1 MADWEKQ
8 RIHETV
14 KHQIMKRTMQRYNL
28 VRIRAKISYM
38 AFIQRQTIPELIC
51 NSILESHKILV
62 RQNEIPEHEKNLLEK
77 EKLFQQIMKG
87 DVNSFFAVA
96 QKINFLDAD
105 ETDHDVIAK
114 YSSKP
119 PNKMCAPVEGECL
132 NHSKQDQGISRESQI

>member
-1 MADWEKQ
+1 MADWQKQ

-38 AFIQRQTIPELIC
+38 AFIKRQTIPELIC

-77 EKLFQQIMKG
+77 EKLF
-87 DVNSFFAVA
+87 
-96 QKINFLDAD
+96 
-105 ETDHDVIAK
+105 
-114 YSSKP
+114 
-119 PNKMCAPVEGECL
+119 
-132 NHSKQDQGISRESQI
+132 